1 MPKGACGA
9 TKQGAARA
17 LADRRL
23 AIQQCSYTRRM
34 TRKPASD
41 RYNRHVAAAIATV
54 AMHVGVVLLWQWSH
68 LTTVDTLTDDGPR
81 IQWVNVKP
89 VRPVARPAGPP
100 EQQAVVAVTRR
111 TARVPAALPAPAEA
125 VPVAAEAQASEPAP
139 APPTAAPPAR
149 TVDEVMQQAR
159 RDLGSISKELK
170 KEFPGPKVR
179 APVDTPQSRLE
190 KGIALAYELAPPKW
204 YEANKVVEMNVADSP
219 GTRRYRVITA
229 KGTYCITVGPT
240 HTATGLTMNGNAN
253 PHKMTNCP
261 KDEAPATVQKYDERP

>member
-1 MPKGACGA
+1 MISEH
-9 TKQGAARA
+9 TSHHH
-17 LADRRL
+17 DRRS
-23 AIQQCSYTRRM
+23 AG
-34 TRKPASD
+34 
-41 RYNRHVAAAIATV
+41 AIATV
-54 AMHVGVVLLWQWSH
+54 AVHVGVALLWQWSH
-68 LTTVDTLTDDGPR
+68 VSTPEPQAADGPR
-81 IQWVNVKP
+81 IEWVNVAP
-89 VRPVARPAGPP
+89 TRRVARPARPP
-100 EQQAVVAVTRR
+100 NQPAAAAVKRPAPA
-111 TARVPAALPAPAEA
+111 ARAALPAPAEA
-125 VPVAAEAQASEPAP
+125 LPAVDTTKIAESVPVPSS
-139 APPTAAPPAR
+139 AAPPGR
-149 TVDEVMQQAR
+149 TLDDVMQQAR